1 MSINST
7 SIPASQPSLAKPT
20 KPCTLDWAL
29 EDSGIDMTK
38 GSKCKQ
44 RCSELGVQFNEAL
57 KAATTQ
63 VPIVTS
69 AKVAVH
75 PGYMEVAIRSRRPAR
90 LTNVVRNWLGDMGG
104 CTSNV
109 VRGVSC
115 FLDGWNSSVRHLYGK
130 LYCGEEKCL
139 GGSSHRSLSYS
150 LGKRS
155 NTTFSIR

>member
-1 MSINST
+1 MT
-7 SIPASQPSLAKPT
+7 SL
-20 KPCTLDWAL
+20 
-29 EDSGIDMTK
+29 MTK

-44 RCSELGVQFNEAL
+44 RCSELGVQFNEAP

-115 FLDGWNSSVRHLYGK
+115 FPDGWNSSVRHLHGK
-130 LYCGEEKCL
+130 LYCGEEK
-139 GGSSHRSLSYS
+139 
-150 LGKRS
+150 
-155 NTTFSIR
+155 